1 MNRLEIEATFREK
14 KVAAKKLKKSGKIP
28 AIVYGKQTKSMPIE
42 IKIKDIEKTVKTLE
56 EGTLLITL
64 KLKEKDKEEE
74 KTVVIKEIQRDPRTD
89 EIIHADFHQI
99 SENEK
104 SIFRVPVF
112 AKGVAEGVK
121 MGGILEHSL
130 RELSLRCLPKDLP
143 SKIEVDITSLKIGHS
158 LTIGDIQLPE
168 GVEVMDDKNR
178 VLFAVVA
185 HKVEEASKPGEV
197 AVGVTPEMAQP
208 ELIRKERKEEE
219 VKEEPSQS
227 QAKEKEAAKKET
239 TKKEEKK

>member
-1 MNRLEIEATFREK
+1 MNRVEIEATLRER
-14 KVAAKKLKKSGKIP
+14 KVAARKLKKDGKIP

-64 KLKEKDKEEE
+64 KLKEKDKQEE
-74 KTVVIKEIQRDPRTD
+74 KTVVIKEVQRDPRTD

-104 SIFRVPVF
+104 AIFRVPVF

-143 SKIEVDITSLKIGHS
+143 SRIEVDISSLKIGHS
-158 LTIGDIQLPE
+158 LTIGDVQLPD

-178 VLFAVVA
+178 VLFAVVT
-185 HKVEEASKPGEV
+185 HKVEEEVKPAEAGV
-197 AVGVTPEMAQP
+197 AATPEIAQP

-219 VKEEPSQS
+219 VVEE
-227 QAKEKEAAKKET
+227 QASAKDTAKKEAG
-239 TKKEEKK
+239 KKEEKK

>member
-1 MNRLEIEATFREK
+1 MNRVEIEATLREK
-14 KVAAKKLKKSGKIP
+14 KVAAKKLKKLGKIP

-42 IKIKDIEKTVKTLE
+42 IKVKDITKTVKTLE
-56 EGTLLITL
+56 EGALLITL
-64 KLKEKDKEEE
+64 KLKDKDNQEE
-74 KTVVIKEIQRDPRTD
+74 KTVVIKEVQRDPITD

-104 SIFRVPVF
+104 TIFRVPVF

-130 RELSLRCLPKDLP
+130 RELSLRCSPKELP
-143 SKIEVDITSLKIGHS
+143 SKIEVDISSLKIGQS
-158 LTIGDIQLPE
+158 LTIGDIQLAE

-185 HKVEEASKPGEV
+185 HKSEELKSAEGST
-197 AVGVTPEMAQP
+197 AAATPETSQP
-208 ELIRKERKEEE
+208 ELIKKERK
-219 VKEEPSQS
+219 KEEIEESKQ
-227 QAKEKEAAKKET
+227 
-239 TKKEEKK
+239 TK

>member
-1 MNRLEIEATFREK
+1 MNRVEIEATLREK
-14 KVAAKKLKKSGKIP
+14 KVAAKKLKKTGKIP

-64 KLKEKDKEEE
+64 KLKEKDKQEE
-74 KTVVIKEIQRDPRTD
+74 KTVVIKEVQRDPKTD

-104 SIFRVPVF
+104 AIFKVPVF

-121 MGGILEHSL
+121 MGGILERSL
-130 RELSLRCLPKDLP
+130 RELTLRCLPKDLP
-143 SKIEVDITSLKIGHS
+143 SKIEVDISNLKIGYS
-158 LTIGDIQLPE
+158 LNIGDIQLPE

-178 VLFAVVA
+178 VLFAVVT
-185 HKVEEASKPGEV
+185 HKIEEEVKPGE
-197 AVGVTPEMAQP
+197 AAAAAAAPEMAQP

-219 VKEEPSQS
+219 VVEEEGQKETP
-227 QAKEKEAAKKET
+227 KKEA

>member
-1 MNRLEIEATFREK
+1 MNRLEIEATLREK

-74 KTVVIKEIQRDPRTD
+74 KTVVIKEVQRDPRTD

-104 SIFRVPVF
+104 SVFKVPVF

-130 RELSLRCLPKDLP
+130 REISLRCLPKDLP
-143 SKIEVDITSLKIGHS
+143 PKIEVDITSLKIGHS

-178 VLFAVVA
+178 VLFAVVT
-185 HKVEEASKPGEV
+185 HKIEEAPKPGEI
-197 AVGVTPEMAQP
+197 AAAVTPEMAQP

-219 VKEEPSQS
+219 VKEEPSQDL
-227 QAKEKEAAKKET
+227 AKEKEAAKKE
-239 TKKEEKK
+239 EKK

>member
-1 MNRLEIEATFREK
+1 MNRLEIEATLREK
-14 KVAAKKLKKSGKIP
+14 KVAARKLKKTGKIP

-42 IKIKDIEKTVKTLE
+42 IKVKDIEKTVKTLE

-64 KLKEKDKEEE
+64 KLKEKDKQEE
-74 KTVVIKEIQRDPRTD
+74 KTVIIKEVQRDPRTD

-104 SIFRVPVF
+104 VVFRVPVF
-112 AKGVAEGVK
+112 ATGVAEGIK

-143 SKIEVDITSLKIGHS
+143 SRIEVDISNLKIGHS
-158 LTIGDIQLPE
+158 LTIADIQLPE
-168 GVEVMDDKNR
+168 GVEVMDDKSR
-178 VLFAVVA
+178 VLFAVVT
-185 HKVEEASKPGEV
+185 HKIEEVKPEEA
-197 AVGVTPEMAQP
+197 AAITATPEIAQP

-219 VKEEPSQS
+219 VKEEGAQVKDTS
-227 QAKEKEAAKKET
+227 KKET
-239 TKKEEKK
+239 LKKE